1 MNGLLKR
8 SLTGLVFVAVM
19 VGCMLWCGLSMNI
32 LFMLV
37 ALLSTMELCGLL
49 NKYKNTQINVPL
61 CCIAAVVL
69 FQTVYSLGIAGSL
82 EDIHI
87 RVMLCALALLILAI
101 FISELYRRKESP
113 ITNLAYSIF
122 SIVYASVPFA
132 LTGSLSSVS
141 ERNAGCASLL
151 PLAVFVLL
159 WCNDVGAYCFGC
171 TLGKHRLFERVSPKK
186 SWEGS
191 IGGAV
196 VSIAAVVV
204 AVLCVPQFGFMPM
217 WKWVGLAVVVVV
229 FGTFGDLAESLMKRE
244 MRIKDS
250 GNILP
255 GHGGILDRFDSS
267 SFAIPAVSAYLLLVA

>member
-8 SLTGLVFVAVM
+8 SLTGIVFVAVM
-19 VGCMLWCGLSMNI
+19 VGCILWCDISMNV

-37 ALLSTMELCGLL
+37 SLLSTIELCGLL
-49 NKYKNTQINVPL
+49 NKHKQAQLNVPL
-61 CCIAAVVL
+61 CSLAAIVL
-69 FQTVYSLGIAGSL
+69 FQTVYS
-82 EDIHI
+82 DNFK
-87 RVMLCALALLILAI
+87 CAKLSVLTLLILSI
-101 FISELYRRKESP
+101 FISELYRRKDSP
-113 ITNLAYSIF
+113 ITNLAFSIF
-122 SIVYASVPFA
+122 SIVYSAVPFA
-132 LTGSLSSVS
+132 LIGVLSSVS
-141 ERNAGCASLL
+141 ENNAGCASLL
-151 PLAVFVLL
+151 PLTVFVLL

-191 IGGAV
+191 IGGAA
-196 VSIAAVVV
+196 VSVAAVAIV
-204 AVLCVPQFGFMPM
+204 AHCVPEFGFMPM
-217 WKWVGLAVVVVV
+217 WKWIGLAVVVVV

-244 MRIKDS
+244 MGIKDS